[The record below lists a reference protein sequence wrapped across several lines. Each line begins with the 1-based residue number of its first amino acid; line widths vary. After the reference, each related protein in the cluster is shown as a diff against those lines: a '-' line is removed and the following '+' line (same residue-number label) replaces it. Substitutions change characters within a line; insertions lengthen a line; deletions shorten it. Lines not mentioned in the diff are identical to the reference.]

1 MVSKFVF
8 NFKSHDNRRDLP
20 GKILI
25 VQRSEETLEIVLIR
39 LFAYLIFYRDRLQME
54 VDLHDDYI
62 RFVPDIVQLDYQ
74 LQPALW
80 IECADCTP
88 TKLNKLAVKAHEAE
102 IWAVKKSETEIEEL
116 RAKMTRAKCRTDR
129 YGLLSLDEEIFE
141 DISRATQARN
151 DVSLYVCDIE
161 DGMLQFDY
169 NGIWYDMTFRTSR
182 F

>member
-8 NFKSHDNRRDLP
+8 NLQSHDNRRDLP
-20 GKILI
+20 SKILI
-25 VQRSEETLEIVLIR
+25 VQRSDEELEVVLIR

-62 RFVPDIVQLDYQ
+62 RFVPDLVQLDYQ

-80 IECADCTP
+80 VECAECTP

-102 IWAVKKSETEIEEL
+102 IWAVKKSESEVEEL
-116 RAKMTRAKCRTDR
+116 RTQMTKAKCRTDR
-129 YGLLSLDEEIFE
+129 YGLMSLDEVVFG
-141 DISRATQARN
+141 DVSRATKARN
-151 DVSLYVCDIE
+151 DVALYVCDFE
-161 DGMLQFDY
+161 DGVLQFDY
-169 NGIWYDMTFRTSR
+169 NGIWHDMTFRSSR